1 MAPTLELNERAVVD
15 KILVKPLPSNGST
28 SIAGLNLESPEKH
41 DRVLKVFRA
50 FIADLCQQFNGGH
63 PGSAMGMAAIGIALY
78 KYVMRYS
85 PNNCEYFNRDRFV
98 LSNGHACLWQY
109 LFMHLVGVKSMTL
122 DQLKSYHSTKTDSL
136 CPGHPEIENEG
147 VEVTTGP
154 LGQGVA
160 NAVGLAMATKNL
172 GATYNKPG
180 YELVNNMTWCMIG
193 DACLQEGVGLE
204 AVSLAGH
211 WRLNNLCIIYDNNSI
226 TCDGTADVA
235 NTEDINAKMEATG
248 WNVLDVFDGDSDV
261 TAIVNALIAARSSD
275 KPTFIN
281 IRTTIGFG
289 SAKAGNAKTH
299 GAALGVDDVANIKK
313 SFGLDSNEHFHI
325 PQDVYDL
332 FADVR
337 VRGDAYEAEWLE
349 TVQRYKKADPVLGTE
364 FGLRVAGKMPD
375 DWTKCIPSR
384 SELPT
389 EPTASRKSAGILT
402 NLLGERIKSFLV
414 GTADLTPSCHVAFN
428 NKVDFQS
435 PDLRTACGLNGNYSG
450 RYIHYGIREHA
461 MCAISNGLAA
471 FNKGTFI
478 PMTSSF
484 FMFYLYAAPAVRMA
498 ALQGI
503 QQIHIATHD
512 SIGTGEDGPTHQPIA
527 LPALY
532 RAMPNTLYIRPCDS
546 EEVAG
551 AFIAAIQATE
561 TPTIISLSRQNL
573 TQFPQHSSRE
583 GVSMGAYIFVE
594 AEDDDFDVTLIGV
607 GSEMGLTMQ
616 AKDVLLKEH
625 GIKSRVV
632 SFPCPRLFE
641 QQSRQYKQSVL
652 KPRSGKATVVIEA
665 YAANGWERLTCRR
678 RRVKC
683 DEGKP
688 RCVQCSKSDRD
699 CRYAQ
704 QLSVLVQADQDISE
718 AAKLRQDAVP
728 EASCSGNSS
737 TGGLSVTQETGD
749 AENDQPSIEGTASY
763 QDNFQVLV
771 EPSVTFQ
778 LHDSINISQD
788 DQSETSN
795 DGRLPNVDFDF
806 AASPLA
812 RSQVSLL
819 NISPFEWY
827 DLLAQDAISQIQRL
841 NDASNGEP
849 RWNFDEST
857 LSRRQSPA
865 PTSIDTD
872 SHAQDRHGNGLEVS
886 LVDHDSANK
895 PWNTTESIEL
905 SPADL
910 GFFRYY
916 TEIVGPILDLFDQAR
931 HFTNVVPHLALRNS
945 GLLKA
950 ILAVAAKHLSLGV
963 KVRQPQSHGGNS
975 SESNLSSPEATTG
988 GGQPPEQSQI
998 PAHMATQYYYETL
1011 QYLSQTLLYPS
1022 YAESHE
1028 ILATA
1033 IMISTYEMFDAG
1045 GTSTS
1050 GNWERHLRG
1059 AFWIQRSQDND
1070 GESIDGLRRAVWWAW
1085 LRQDI
1090 WAAFRAGRPTLT
1102 IWRPQKRLEDLDSDE
1117 LATRMVYICAKC
1129 VEFAA
1134 LDKTSPSQDIQ
1145 QKIEH
1150 GNRLL
1155 QALEDW
1161 YRILPCSY
1169 KPVMVT
1175 TEPDTM
1181 SRAHST
1187 SKSQTRFR
1195 SVWFHPPNHA
1205 GAMQMYHFSKAI
1217 VLLNQPSTG
1226 GLNAYRQR
1234 QKGLNESL
1242 NMVCSI
1248 ANACQR
1254 GEPAM
1259 AFVNVQAI
1267 FAVGQCVQMP
1277 EKQAELL
1284 DTLDRMLE
1292 ISKFPATGLV
1302 ADLKRVWQE

>member
-1 MAPTLELNERAVVD
+1 MAPTLELNERAAVD

-28 SIAGLNLESPEKH
+28 SFANLNLESPEKH

-122 DQLKSYHSTKTDSL
+122 EQLKSYHSTKTDSL

-180 YELVNNMTWCMIG
+180 YDLVNNMTWCMIG

-248 WNVLDVFDGDSDV
+248 WNVLDVFNGDSDV

-289 SAKAGNAKTH
+289 SAEAGNAKTH

-313 SFGLDSNEHFHI
+313 SFGLDPNEHFHI

-349 TVQRYKKADPVLGTE
+349 TVQRYKKEDPMLGTE

-389 EPTASRKSAGILT
+389 EPTSSRKSAGILT
-402 NLLGERIKSFLV
+402 NILGERIKSFLV

-583 GVSMGAYIFVE
+583 GVSVGAYVFVE
-594 AEDDDFDVTLIGV
+594 ADDDDFDVTLIGV

-616 AKDVLLKEH
+616 AKDVLLREH

-641 QQSRQYKQSVL
+641 QQPRQYKQSVL

-665 YAANGWERLTCRR
+665 YAANGWERR

-737 TGGLSVTQETGD
+737 TGGLSVPQETGD
-749 AENDQPSIEGTASY
+749 AENNQLSIEGTVSY

-865 PTSIDTD
+865 PRSIDTD
-872 SHAQDRHGNGLEVS
+872 SHAQDRHGNGLGVS
-886 LVDHDSANK
+886 SVDHDSANK

-950 ILAVAAKHLSLGV
+950 ILAVAAKHMSLGV

-975 SESNLSSPEATTG
+975 SESNSLSPEATTG

-1102 IWRPQKRLEDLDSDE
+1102 IWRPKKRLENLDSDE

-1155 QALEDW
+1155 QALENW
-1161 YRILPCSY
+1161 YHILPCSY

-1175 TEPDTM
+1175 TEHDTM
-1181 SRAHST
+1181 SRTPST

-1302 ADLKRVWQE
+1302 ADLKCVWQE

>member
-1 MAPTLELNERAVVD
+1 MAPTLELYERAAVD
-15 KILVKPLPSNGST
+15 KIPTKSLPTKGNG
-28 SIAGLNLESPEKH
+28 IVGLKLESPEKH

-78 KYVMRYS
+78 KYAMRYS

-122 DQLKSYHSTKTDSL
+122 EQLKSYHSTKTDSL

-235 NTEDINAKMEATG
+235 NTEDINAKMRATG

-261 TAIVNALIAARSSD
+261 AAIVNALVAAKSSD

-289 SAKAGNAKTH
+289 SSKAGNAKTH

-313 SFGLDSNEHFHI
+313 SFGLDSDKHFHI

-337 VRGDAYEAEWLE
+337 TRGDAYEAEWQE
-349 TVQRYKKADPVLGTE
+349 TVQRYKKEDPVLGTE

-375 DWTKCIPSR
+375 DWTKCIPEK

-389 EPTASRKSAGILT
+389 EPTASRKSAGIVT
-402 NLLGERIKSFLV
+402 NILGERIKSFLI
-414 GTADLTPSCHVAFN
+414 GTADLTPSCNVAFN

-498 ALQGI
+498 ALQGL

-551 AFIAAIQATE
+551 AFVAAIQATE

-573 TQFPQHSSRE
+573 TQYPQHSSRE
-583 GVSMGAYIFVE
+583 GVSLGAYVFVE
-594 AEDDDFDVTLIGV
+594 AEGDDFDVTLIGV

-616 AKDVLLKEH
+616 AKDLLLKEY

-652 KPRSGKATVVIEA
+652 KPRSGKPTVVVEA
-665 YAANGWERLTCRR
+665 YAANGWER
-678 RRVKC
+678 
-683 DEGKP
+683 
-688 RCVQCSKSDRD
+688 
-699 CRYAQ
+699 YA
-704 QLSVLVQADQDISE
+704 
-718 AAKLRQDAVP
+718 
-728 EASCSGNSS
+728 
-737 TGGLSVTQETGD
+737 
-749 AENDQPSIEGTASY
+749 
-763 QDNFQVLV
+763 
-771 EPSVTFQ
+771 
-778 LHDSINISQD
+778 
-788 DQSETSN
+788 
-795 DGRLPNVDFDF
+795 
-806 AASPLA
+806 
-812 RSQVSLL
+812 
-819 NISPFEWY
+819 
-827 DLLAQDAISQIQRL
+827 
-841 NDASNGEP
+841 DASISMRRFGKSLPSKAAYEYFGFQPDNVATKIKDFVEEVKRDGIEILRGDFRDLNG
-849 RWNFDEST
+849 
-857 LSRRQSPA
+857 
-865 PTSIDTD
+865 
-872 SHAQDRHGNGLEVS
+872 
-886 LVDHDSANK
+886 
-895 PWNTTESIEL
+895 
-905 SPADL
+905 
-910 GFFRYY
+910 
-916 TEIVGPILDLFDQAR
+916 
-931 HFTNVVPHLALRNS
+931 
-945 GLLKA
+945 
-950 ILAVAAKHLSLGV
+950 SLGV
-963 KVRQPQSHGGNS
+963 G
-975 SESNLSSPEATTG
+975 
-988 GGQPPEQSQI
+988 
-998 PAHMATQYYYETL
+998 
-1011 QYLSQTLLYPS
+1011 
-1022 YAESHE
+1022 
-1028 ILATA
+1028 
-1033 IMISTYEMFDAG
+1033 F
-1045 GTSTS
+1045 
-1050 GNWERHLRG
+1050 
-1059 AFWIQRSQDND
+1059 
-1070 GESIDGLRRAVWWAW
+1070 
-1085 LRQDI
+1085 
-1090 WAAFRAGRPTLT
+1090 
-1102 IWRPQKRLEDLDSDE
+1102 
-1117 LATRMVYICAKC
+1117 
-1129 VEFAA
+1129 
-1134 LDKTSPSQDIQ
+1134 
-1145 QKIEH
+1145 EH
-1150 GNRLL
+1150 
-1155 QALEDW
+1155 
-1161 YRILPCSY
+1161 
-1169 KPVMVT
+1169 
-1175 TEPDTM
+1175 
-1181 SRAHST
+1181 
-1187 SKSQTRFR
+1187 
-1195 SVWFHPPNHA
+1195 
-1205 GAMQMYHFSKAI
+1205 
-1217 VLLNQPSTG
+1217 
-1226 GLNAYRQR
+1226 
-1234 QKGLNESL
+1234 
-1242 NMVCSI
+1242 
-1248 ANACQR
+1248 
-1254 GEPAM
+1254 
-1259 AFVNVQAI
+1259 
-1267 FAVGQCVQMP
+1267 
-1277 EKQAELL
+1277 
-1284 DTLDRMLE
+1284 
-1292 ISKFPATGLV
+1292 
-1302 ADLKRVWQE
+1302 

>member
-1 MAPTLELNERAVVD
+1 
-15 KILVKPLPSNGST
+15 
-28 SIAGLNLESPEKH
+28 
-41 DRVLKVFRA
+41 
-50 FIADLCQQFNGGH
+50 
-63 PGSAMGMAAIGIALY
+63 
-78 KYVMRYS
+78 
-85 PNNCEYFNRDRFV
+85 
-98 LSNGHACLWQY
+98 
-109 LFMHLVGVKSMTL
+109 
-122 DQLKSYHSTKTDSL
+122 
-136 CPGHPEIENEG
+136 
-147 VEVTTGP
+147 
-154 LGQGVA
+154 
-160 NAVGLAMATKNL
+160 
-172 GATYNKPG
+172 
-180 YELVNNMTWCMIG
+180 
-193 DACLQEGVGLE
+193 
-204 AVSLAGH
+204 
-211 WRLNNLCIIYDNNSI
+211 
-226 TCDGTADVA
+226 
-235 NTEDINAKMEATG
+235 
-248 WNVLDVFDGDSDV
+248 
-261 TAIVNALIAARSSD
+261 
-275 KPTFIN
+275 
-281 IRTTIGFG
+281 
-289 SAKAGNAKTH
+289 
-299 GAALGVDDVANIKK
+299 
-313 SFGLDSNEHFHI
+313 
-325 PQDVYDL
+325 
-332 FADVR
+332 
-337 VRGDAYEAEWLE
+337 
-349 TVQRYKKADPVLGTE
+349 
-364 FGLRVAGKMPD
+364 
-375 DWTKCIPSR
+375 
-384 SELPT
+384 
-389 EPTASRKSAGILT
+389 
-402 NLLGERIKSFLV
+402 
-414 GTADLTPSCHVAFN
+414 
-428 NKVDFQS
+428 
-435 PDLRTACGLNGNYSG
+435 
-450 RYIHYGIREHA
+450 
-461 MCAISNGLAA
+461 
-471 FNKGTFI
+471 
-478 PMTSSF
+478 
-484 FMFYLYAAPAVRMA
+484 
-498 ALQGI
+498 
-503 QQIHIATHD
+503 
-512 SIGTGEDGPTHQPIA
+512 
-527 LPALY
+527 
-532 RAMPNTLYIRPCDS
+532 
-546 EEVAG
+546 
-551 AFIAAIQATE
+551 
-561 TPTIISLSRQNL
+561 
-573 TQFPQHSSRE
+573 
-583 GVSMGAYIFVE
+583 
-594 AEDDDFDVTLIGV
+594 
-607 GSEMGLTMQ
+607 
-616 AKDVLLKEH
+616 
-625 GIKSRVV
+625 
-632 SFPCPRLFE
+632 
-641 QQSRQYKQSVL
+641 
-652 KPRSGKATVVIEA
+652 
-665 YAANGWERLTCRR
+665 
-678 RRVKC
+678 
-683 DEGKP
+683 
-688 RCVQCSKSDRD
+688 
-699 CRYAQ
+699 
-704 QLSVLVQADQDISE
+704 
-718 AAKLRQDAVP
+718 LRQDAVP

-737 TGGLSVTQETGD
+737 TGGLSVAQETGD
-749 AENDQPSIEGTASY
+749 AENNQLSIEGTVSY

-865 PTSIDTD
+865 PRSIDTD
-872 SHAQDRHGNGLEVS
+872 SHAQDRHGNGLGVS
-886 LVDHDSANK
+886 SVDHDSANK

-950 ILAVAAKHLSLGV
+950 ILAVAAKHMSLGV

-975 SESNLSSPEATTG
+975 SESNSLSPEVTTG

-1102 IWRPQKRLEDLDSDE
+1102 IWRPKKRLENLDSDE

-1155 QALEDW
+1155 QALENW
-1161 YRILPCSY
+1161 YHILPCSY

-1175 TEPDTM
+1175 TEHDTM
-1181 SRAHST
+1181 SRTPST

-1267 FAVGQCVQMP
+1267 FAG
-1277 EKQAELL
+1277 
-1284 DTLDRMLE
+1284 
-1292 ISKFPATGLV
+1292 
-1302 ADLKRVWQE
+1302 KRQLPLMNC